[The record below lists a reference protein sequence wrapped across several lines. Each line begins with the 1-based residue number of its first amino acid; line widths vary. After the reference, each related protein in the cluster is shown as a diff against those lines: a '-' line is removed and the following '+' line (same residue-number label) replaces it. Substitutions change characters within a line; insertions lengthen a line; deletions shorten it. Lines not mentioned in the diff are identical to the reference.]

1 MNSIKLDKNVII
13 TLGNTISE
21 ILHKSNIKT
30 ETTLNIKVDS
40 LSFKK
45 IDEDLYYRGNEK
57 AEQNDFQPSD
67 DEIIVKFSNL
77 LIIIEKEK

>member
-1 MNSIKLDKNVII
+1 MNNIKLDKNVII
-13 TLGNTISE
+13 TLGNTINE
-21 ILHKSNIKT
+21 ILHKSNIKS

-57 AEQNDFQPSD
+57 AEQSDFRPSD
-67 DEIIVKFSNL
+67 DEITVKFSNL
-77 LIIIEKEK
+77 KIIIEKEN

>member
-1 MNSIKLDKNVII
+1 MSEVKLDKNTII

-21 ILHKSNIKT
+21 ILHKSKVKT
-30 ETTLNIKVDS
+30 NSVLNIKVDP

-45 IDEDLYYRGNEK
+45 IDEDLYYRGNENV
-57 AEQNDFQPSD
+57 EQNGFQPSD
-67 DEIIVKFSNL
+67 DKINVKFSNL